1 MRNSLPSFVRLAILA
16 LLLASAPAS
25 AQTPAVVI
33 SFNDMTTGQ
42 PPLGFT
48 TGLGGTGAS
57 SIWRIE
63 DDARAPRGKVLIQKS
78 TDSSSMRYPICMYDS
93 IRTLNAD
100 VTTTFNI
107 VSGKIDQVA
116 GIALRVTDEGNY
128 YLARASAKDN
138 AVTLSRF
145 VGGSGS
151 DLTSTSVKVPA
162 GTWQTLRFKIDRE
175 RLTVYLNGQQ
185 VIEWSDNR
193 HTREGRVGLWT
204 RADAVTMFD
213 DLSITVMHN

>member
-1 MRNSLPSFVRLAILA
+1 MGRALSPLA
-16 LLLASAPAS
+16 LLALVLAFVPAF
-25 AQTPAVVI
+25 AQTPPIAV
-33 SFNDMTTGQ
+33 SFNDMTVGQ

-48 TGLGGTGAS
+48 TGLGGSGAS
-57 SIWRIE
+57 AVWRIE
-63 DDARAPRGKVLIQKS
+63 ADPRAPRGKVLVQKS
-78 TDSSSMRYPICMYDS
+78 TDSSSARYPICLYDG

-100 VTTTFNI
+100 VTVSFAT

-116 GIALRVTDEGNY
+116 GIALRATDEGNY

-151 DLTSTSVKVPA
+151 DLTSIAVKIPS
-162 GTWQTLRFKIDRE
+162 GIWQTLRFKIDRD

-185 VIEWSDNR
+185 VIDWSDTR

-204 RADAVTMFD
+204 RADSVTMFD
-213 DLSITVMHN
+213 DLSIIVGRD

>member
-1 MRNSLPSFVRLAILA
+1 MRRSLPPFARLAIFALVLA
-16 LLLASAPAS
+16 ALPVT
-25 AQTPAVVI
+25 AQTPAVVV
-33 SFNDMTTGQ
+33 SFNGMTTGQ

-63 DDARAPRGKVLIQKS
+63 DDPRAPRGKVLMQKS
-78 TDSSSMRYPICMYDS
+78 TDSSSLRYPICMYDG
-93 IRTLNAD
+93 IRTLNGD
-100 VTTTFNI
+100 VSVSFNI

-116 GIALRVTDEGNY
+116 GIALRVTDTGNY

-151 DLTSTSVKVPA
+151 DLTSASVKVLA
-162 GTWQTLRFKIDRE
+162 GTWQTLRFKIDRD

-185 VIEWSDNR
+185 VIDWSDNR

-213 DLSITVMHN
+213 DLSIIVIHD

>member
-1 MRNSLPSFVRLAILA
+1 MRRSLPQFALLA
-16 LLLASAPAS
+16 LLALGLAAAPAF
-25 AQTPAVVI
+25 AQTPPIVV
-33 SFNDMTTGQ
+33 SFNDMTVGQ

-63 DDARAPRGKVLIQKS
+63 DDPRAPRGKVLTQKS
-78 TDSSSMRYPICMYDS
+78 TDSSSLRYPICIYDG
-93 IRTLNAD
+93 IRTLNGD
-100 VTTTFNI
+100 VTVSFNI

-116 GIALRVTDEGNY
+116 GIALRVTDSGNY

-145 VGGSGS
+145 VGGTGS
-151 DLTSTSVKVPA
+151 DLTSASVKVPS

-185 VIEWSDNR
+185 VIDWSDNR

-213 DLSITVMHN
+213 DLSIIVMRD

>member
-1 MRNSLPSFVRLAILA
+1 MRNSLPPFTRLAFLA
-16 LLLASAPAS
+16 LVLMAAPAS
-25 AQTPAVVI
+25 AQTPPINV
-33 SFNDMTTGQ
+33 SFNDMTVGQ

-48 TGLGGTGAS
+48 TGIGGTGAS

-63 DDARAPRGKVLIQKS
+63 DDPRAPRGKVLTQKS
-78 TDSSSMRYPICMYDS
+78 TDSSSLRYPICIYDG
-93 IRTLNAD
+93 IRTLNGD
-100 VTTTFNI
+100 VTVSFNI

-116 GIALRVTDEGNY
+116 GIALRVTDTGNY
-128 YLARASAKDN
+128 YLARASAKDG

-145 VGGSGS
+145 VGGSGT
-151 DLTSTSVKVPA
+151 DLTSASVKIPA
-162 GTWQTLRFKIDRE
+162 GAWQTLRFKIDRE

-185 VIEWSDNR
+185 VIDWSDSR

-213 DLSITVMHN
+213 DLSIVVMRD

>member
-1 MRNSLPSFVRLAILA
+1 MRNSLPPFALLAFLA
-16 LLLASAPAS
+16 LTLAAMPAS
-25 AQTPAVVI
+25 AQTPPINV

-63 DDARAPRGKVLIQKS
+63 DDPRAPRGKVLVQKS
-78 TDSSSMRYPICMYDS
+78 TDSSSLRYPICLYDG
-93 IRTLNAD
+93 IRALNAD
-100 VTTTFNI
+100 VTVSFSI

-116 GIALRVTDEGNY
+116 GIALRATDEGNY

-145 VGGSGS
+145 VGGSGT
-151 DLTSTSVKVPA
+151 DLTSTSIKVPPGA
-162 GTWQTLRFKIDRE
+162 WQTLRFKIDRD

-185 VIEWSDNR
+185 VIDWSDNR

-204 RADAVTMFD
+204 RADSVTMFD
-213 DLSITVMHN
+213 DLSIVVMRN

>member
-1 MRNSLPSFVRLAILA
+1 
-16 LLLASAPAS
+16 
-25 AQTPAVVI
+25 
-33 SFNDMTTGQ
+33 MTAGQ

-48 TGLGGTGAS
+48 TGLGGSGAS
-57 SIWRIE
+57 AVWRVE
-63 DDARAPRGKVLIQKS
+63 ADPRAPRGKVLIQQS
-78 TDSSSMRYPICMYDS
+78 TDSSSARYPICLYDG

-100 VTTTFNI
+100 VTVSFAT

-116 GIALRVTDEGNY
+116 GIVLRATDQGNY

-151 DLTSTSVKVPA
+151 DLTSTAVKIPS
-162 GTWQTLRFKIDRE
+162 GTWQTLRFKIDRD

-185 VIEWSDNR
+185 VIDWSDTR

-213 DLSITVMHN
+213 DLSIIVMRN

>member
-1 MRNSLPSFVRLAILA
+1 MRRSLPPFVRLALLA
-16 LLLASAPAS
+16 LIWAAAPVS
-25 AQTPAVVI
+25 AQTPPIVV

-63 DDARAPRGKVLIQKS
+63 DDPRAPRGKVLMQKS
-78 TDSSSMRYPICMYDS
+78 TDSSSLRYPICMYDGV
-93 IRTLNAD
+93 RTLNGD
-100 VTTTFNI
+100 VTVSFNI

-116 GIALRVTDEGNY
+116 GIAMRVTDAGNY

-145 VGGSGS
+145 VGGSGT
-151 DLTSTSVKVPA
+151 DLTSAPVKVPA
-162 GTWQTLRFKIDRE
+162 GKWQTLRFKLDRE
-175 RLTVYLNGQQ
+175 KLTVYLNGQQ
-185 VIEWSDNR
+185 VIDWSDSR

-213 DLSITVMHN
+213 DLSIIVMRD

>member
-1 MRNSLPSFVRLAILA
+1 MRNSLPPFARLAFLA
-16 LLLASAPAS
+16 LALMAAPAS
-25 AQTPAVVI
+25 AQTPPVNV

-48 TGLGGTGAS
+48 TGIGGTGAS

-63 DDARAPRGKVLIQKS
+63 DDPRAPRGKVLTQKS
-78 TDSSSMRYPICMYDS
+78 TDSSSLRYPICIYDG
-93 IRTLNAD
+93 IRTLNSD
-100 VTTTFNI
+100 VSVSFNI

-116 GIALRVTDEGNY
+116 GIALRVADTGNY

-145 VGGSGS
+145 VGGSGT
-151 DLTSTSVKVPA
+151 DLTSASIKVPV
-162 GTWQTLRFKIDRE
+162 GTWQTLRFKIDRD

-185 VIEWSDNR
+185 VIDWSDSR

-213 DLSITVMHN
+213 DLSIVVMRD

>member
-1 MRNSLPSFVRLAILA
+1 MRNLLPPVARLA
-16 LLLASAPAS
+16 LLALVLAAAPAA
-25 AQTPAVVI
+25 AQTPPIVV

-57 SIWRIE
+57 SVWRIE
-63 DDARAPRGKVLIQKS
+63 GDPRTPRGKVLIQKS
-78 TDSSSMRYPICMYDS
+78 TDSSSMRYPICIYDG
-93 IRTLNAD
+93 IRTFNAD
-100 VTTTFNI
+100 VTVSFNI
-107 VSGKIDQVA
+107 ISGKIDQVA
-116 GIALRVTDEGNY
+116 GIALRVADEGNY

-151 DLTSTSVKVPA
+151 DLTSATVKVPP
-162 GTWQTLRFKIDRE
+162 GTWQTLRFKIDRD

-185 VIEWSDNR
+185 VIDWSDSR
-193 HTREGRVGLWT
+193 HTREGRIGLWT
-204 RADAVTMFD
+204 RADSVTMFD
-213 DLSITVMHN
+213 DLSIIVARD

>member
-1 MRNSLPSFVRLAILA
+1 MRRSPPSFARLAILVLA
-16 LLLASAPAS
+16 LAPAPAF
-25 AQTPAVVI
+25 AQTSPITV
-33 SFNDMTTGQ
+33 SFNDMTPGQ

-57 SIWRIE
+57 AVWRVE
-63 DDARAPRGKVLIQKS
+63 VDPRAPRGRVLMQES
-78 TDSSSMRYPICMYDS
+78 TDSSSGRYPICLYDG

-100 VTTTFNI
+100 VTVSFAT

-116 GIALRVTDEGNY
+116 GIVLRATDPGNY
-128 YLARASAKDN
+128 YVARASAKDN
-138 AVTLSRF
+138 TVTLARF
-145 VGGSGS
+145 VGGTGS
-151 DLTSTSVKVPA
+151 DLTSAAVKIPP

-204 RADAVTMFD
+204 RADSVTMFD
-213 DLSITVMHN
+213 ELSIIVGRD

>member
-1 MRNSLPSFVRLAILA
+1 MRRSLPPFARLAIFALVLA
-16 LLLASAPAS
+16 ALPVT
-25 AQTPAVVI
+25 AQTPAVVV

-63 DDARAPRGKVLIQKS
+63 DDPRAPRGKVLMQKS
-78 TDSSSMRYPICMYDS
+78 TDSSSLRYPICMYDG
-93 IRTLNAD
+93 IRTLNGD
-100 VTTTFNI
+100 VSVSFNI

-116 GIALRVTDEGNY
+116 GIALRVADTGNY

-151 DLTSTSVKVPA
+151 DLTSASVKVPA
-162 GTWQTLRFKIDRE
+162 GTWQTLRFKIDRD

-185 VIEWSDNR
+185 VIDWSDNR
-193 HTREGRVGLWT
+193 HTREGRIGLWT

-213 DLSITVMHN
+213 DLSIIVIRD

>member
-1 MRNSLPSFVRLAILA
+1 MRNLLPPVARLA
-16 LLLASAPAS
+16 LLALVLAAAPAA
-25 AQTPAVVI
+25 AQTPPIVV

-57 SIWRIE
+57 SVWRIE
-63 DDARAPRGKVLIQKS
+63 GDPRAPRGKVLIQKS
-78 TDSSSMRYPICMYDS
+78 TDSSSMRYPICIYDG
-93 IRTLNAD
+93 IRTFNAD
-100 VTTTFNI
+100 VTVSFSI

-116 GIALRVTDEGNY
+116 GIALRVADEGNY

-151 DLTSTSVKVPA
+151 DLTSATVKVPP
-162 GTWQTLRFKIDRE
+162 GTWQTLRFKIDRD

-185 VIEWSDNR
+185 VIDWSDSR
-193 HTREGRVGLWT
+193 HTREGRIGLWT
-204 RADAVTMFD
+204 RADSVTMFD
-213 DLSITVMHN
+213 DLSIIVTRD

>member
-1 MRNSLPSFVRLAILA
+1 MRRSLPPFALLA
-16 LLLASAPAS
+16 LFALALATVSAS
-25 AQTPAVVI
+25 AQTPPTVV
-33 SFNDMTTGQ
+33 SFNDMTAGQ

-63 DDARAPRGKVLIQKS
+63 DDPRAPRGKVLVQKS
-78 TDSSSMRYPICMYDS
+78 TDSSSLRYPICMYDG
-93 IRTLNAD
+93 IRTLNTD
-100 VTTTFNI
+100 VTVSFNT
-107 VSGKIDQVA
+107 VSGRIDQVA

-151 DLTSTSVKVPA
+151 DLTSASIKVPA
-162 GTWQTLRFKIDRE
+162 GTWQTLRFKVDRE

-185 VIEWSDNR
+185 VIDWSDNR

-213 DLSITVMHN
+213 DLSIIVMRN

>member
-1 MRNSLPSFVRLAILA
+1 MRRSPPPFARLAFLA
-16 LLLASAPAS
+16 LALASAPAS
-25 AQTPAVVI
+25 AQTPPVVV
-33 SFNDMTTGQ
+33 SFNDMTVGQ

-63 DDARAPRGKVLIQKS
+63 DDPRAPRGKVLIQKS
-78 TDSSSMRYPICMYDS
+78 TDSSSLRYPICMYDG
-93 IRTLNAD
+93 IRTFNAD
-100 VTTTFNI
+100 VTVSFNI

-116 GIALRVTDEGNY
+116 GIALRVADAGNY

-151 DLTSTSVKVPA
+151 DLTSASVKVPP
-162 GTWQTLRFKIDRE
+162 GTWQTLRFKTDRD

-185 VIEWSDNR
+185 VIDWSDNR
-193 HTREGRVGLWT
+193 HTREGRIGLWT
-204 RADAVTMFD
+204 RADSVTMFD
-213 DLSITVMHN
+213 DLSIIVARD